1 MYSSFSPDIAGMMI
15 EYLLTKRRRIKMGID
30 LCCPD
35 ILMPEHRLDSTKI
48 GTSLKQGSGERMSE
62 SMR

>member
-35 ILMPEHRLDSTKI
+35 ILMSDRA
-48 GTSLKQGSGERMSE
+48 
-62 SMR
+62 